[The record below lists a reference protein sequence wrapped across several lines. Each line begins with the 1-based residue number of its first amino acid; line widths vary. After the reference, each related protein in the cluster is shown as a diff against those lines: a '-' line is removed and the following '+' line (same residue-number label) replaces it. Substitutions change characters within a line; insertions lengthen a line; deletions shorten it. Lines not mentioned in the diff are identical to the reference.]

1 MTDDYGIRATKHA
14 WLGIDPG
21 VTTGWALVDDSGA
34 LQASGN
40 LPEDHLRTGLDDLV
54 RHLHREGLLRLDAV
68 IENMPRVGGMGRL
81 AKRLEDVRRII
92 TEVIEDVYEIP
103 TQRVAPGEWKPSRVA
118 RETRFGRGKMTP
130 HERDAAR
137 MAMYVR
143 SREWEHEV

>member
-1 MTDDYGIRATKHA
+1 MNDYGIRATSHA

-40 LPEDHLRTGLDDLV
+40 LPEEHLRTSLDDLV
-54 RHLHREGLLRLDAV
+54 RHLHRGGLRLDAV
-68 IENMPRVGGMGRL
+68 VENMPRVGGMGPL
-81 AKRLEDVRRII
+81 ATRLEEVRRAI
-92 TEVIEDVYEIP
+92 TDVLEEIYEIP
-103 TQRVAPGEWKPSRVA
+103 TQRVAPGEWKTSRVA
-118 RETRFGRGKMTP
+118 RGTKFLRGKKMTP

-143 SREWEHEV
+143 DRETVDAE